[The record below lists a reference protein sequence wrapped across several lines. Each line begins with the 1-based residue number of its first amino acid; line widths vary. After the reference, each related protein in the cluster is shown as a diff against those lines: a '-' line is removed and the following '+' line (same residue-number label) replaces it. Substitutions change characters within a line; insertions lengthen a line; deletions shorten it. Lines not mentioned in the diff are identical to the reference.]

1 MALTSAGADSTRIYD
16 ELLVTTAEHIH
27 PGIRENA
34 INAHPVASLFCGK
47 IGAALR
53 GEIGNDGASG
63 GAQQVSGESIR
74 VNVKLGKNESAAW
87 LASGYDQISMDTSD
101 TARGTRANHKLLAGS
116 VVISGSELRQNSG
129 DAAVASLLT
138 HKQDDSVSAAVDK
151 WAEDALSTSTVANG
165 VTSLD
170 DIISAASE
178 TAEVQGTSGSTFAN
192 WNSRGVSAKGTAA
205 GSISF
210 ASASFASQGISD
222 MRQAWIGATEGS
234 IHPNAI
240 LTTDLVYTY
249 YEGSLT
255 PNVRYEDTRMGDIGF
270 QALQFKMAPIFH
282 DPYVASGYMYF
293 INTDCLMVKHLPGA
307 LFDLSTMERGLNQDA
322 FVAHVLF
329 EGNLVT
335 DGRKFQNKLTGI
347 TA

>member
-1 MALTSAGADSTRIYD
+1 MALTSAGADATRIYD

-34 INAHPVASLFCGK
+34 INAHPVASLFIGK
-47 IGAALR
+47 IGSALR
-53 GEIGNDGASG
+53 GELGNDGASG
-63 GAQQVSGESIR
+63 GAEQVSGESIR

-87 LASGYDQISMDTSD
+87 LTSGYDQISMDTSD
-101 TARGTRANHKLLAGS
+101 TARGSRANHKLLAGS

-129 DAAVASLLT
+129 DAQIASLLM

-151 WAEDALSTSTVANG
+151 FAEDILSTSTVANG
-165 VTSLD
+165 ITSLD
-170 DIISAASE
+170 SIIGANDS
-178 TAEVQGTSGSTFAN
+178 VQGLSGATFAN

-205 GSISF
+205 GSVSF
-210 ASASFASQGISD
+210 ASGSFASQGISD
-222 MRQAWIGATEGS
+222 MRKAWIGATEGS

-255 PNVRYEDTRMGDIGF
+255 PNVRFEDVRMGDLGF

-293 INTDCLMVKHLPGA
+293 INTDCVKVKHLPGA
-307 LFDLSTMERGLNQDA
+307 LFNLSTMERGLNQDA

-335 DGRKFQNKLTGI
+335 DGRKFLNKLTGI